1 MTSSINISVR
11 RASSSLWIILNSRT
25 SFTSCLRK
33 SPESSS
39 WITSRRGESSQ
50 SSKQPVS
57 EDTLTPV
64 KPCDFNLGSGIKFHS
79 GGGPEITPMLL
90 TPMGNA
96 EFMVLEVLEAFI
108 EGSEGD
114 LVYDKRCNLW
124 SLWLPALLRAE
135 TV

>member
-1 MTSSINISVR
+1 MAMVSVSALQFLHAR
-11 RASSSLWIILNSRT
+11 EIAHSDLN
-25 SFTSCLRK
+25 
-33 SPESSS
+33 PEN
-39 WITSRRGESSQ
+39 
-50 SSKQPVS
+50 VLCMS

-96 EFMVLEVLEAFI
+96 EFMDLEVLEAFI